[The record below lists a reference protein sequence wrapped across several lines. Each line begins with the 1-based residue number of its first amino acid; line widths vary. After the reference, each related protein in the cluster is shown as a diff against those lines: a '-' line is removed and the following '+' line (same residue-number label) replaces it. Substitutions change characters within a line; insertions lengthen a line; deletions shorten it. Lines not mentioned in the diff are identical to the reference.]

1 MSATVTHPRVLG
13 AEVEERESE
22 SRTGVRRLL
31 RSLLRDRIAVLGI
44 LILLVMTIAAVFA
57 PAVAP
62 YDPEW
67 QERGDR
73 LVAPFTRGDDSG
85 NLYLLGTDSLG
96 RDILSRMVY
105 GARIS
110 MLIGFLSVAL
120 AAPIGVVLGLLSG
133 YSNRWVDDIIM
144 RLGDI
149 QLAFPF
155 ILLAMVIV
163 SVLGPSIRNLI
174 LVLAIS
180 GWVIYAR
187 VVRSQVIRLKEMEF
201 IQAATASGCSQ
212 SRILFRHLM
221 PNALTP
227 VIVLVTFGLASMILL
242 ESSLSFLGLG
252 VQPPTPSWGGMLNE
266 SRNYISQ
273 AWWVSVM
280 PGVAIMITVLSVNFL
295 GDWLRDM
302 LDPKEQVK

>member
-1 MSATVTHPRVLG
+1 MIATATDPQALASAI
-13 AEVEERESE
+13 AERESE
-22 SRTGVRRLL
+22 RRTGPKRALK
-31 RSLLRDRIAVLGI
+31 SLLRNRVAVLGI
-44 LILLVMTIAAVFA
+44 LILLIMTIAAVFA

-73 LVAPFTRGDDSG
+73 LVAPLTRSPDSG
-85 NLYLLGTDSLG
+85 NYYLLGTDPLG

-120 AAPIGVVLGLLSG
+120 AAPVGVLLGLLAG
-133 YSNRWVDDIIM
+133 YSSRWVDDVIM

-163 SVLGPSIRNLI
+163 SVLGSSIRNLI

-187 VVRSQVIRLKEMEF
+187 VVRGQVMRLKEMEF
-201 IQAATASGCSQ
+201 VQAALASGCSTR
-212 SRILFRHLM
+212 RILFRHLL

-302 LDPKEQVK
+302 LDPKEQMR